1 MAISPLVRLN
11 GKMMTR
17 SSCAVRVNGVIRLSD
32 VDTVDWSDERP
43 VELVGAMNDGG
54 LPAGKAFGNYTCDS
68 SIGVY
73 ADAADLFETAIN
85 LGPSLPGDPFDL
97 TSATFQLIISMRE
110 DVRLRVVTLL
120 SCTIKSR
127 ATSIGSDGASL
138 VVKYGLQ
145 PLAVLENGKTL
156 ATLIPAL

>member
-17 SSCAVRVNGVIRLSD
+17 SSCAIRVNGVFRLTD
-32 VDTVDWSDERP
+32 VDSTDWSDERP

-54 LPAGKAFGNYTCDS
+54 LPAGKALGNYTCDA
-68 SIGVY
+68 SIGIYV
-73 ADAADLFETAIN
+73 DAADAFETALN
-85 LGPSLPGDPFDL
+85 LGPALPGDPFDL
-97 TSATFQLIISMRE
+97 TSSTFSLIISMRE
-110 DVRLRVVTLL
+110 DVRLRVVTLVN
-120 SCTIKSR
+120 CTIKSR

-138 VVKYGLQ
+138 ILKYGLQ